1 MLKQKILLKSFQKNK
16 NLIYLYLNCNQV
28 LKTKDIKELS
38 LAVGWSNRNWNK
50 VKKAIKNSSFIITLW
65 YRFNIRKQLVG
76 FLRVVSDNTF
86 NAVIWDVMIHPR
98 FQKKNLGKFLINY
111 TIRELRKKGI
121 KNIALFSYQKAINF
135 YFCLNFQFSR
145 SKKEALIKK
154 PRKFQNVHKD

>member
-1 MLKQKILLKSFQKNK
+1 MFKQKILLKSFEKNK
-16 NLIYLYLNCNQV
+16 KIIYLYVNNNHI

-86 NAVIWDVMIHPR
+86 NAIIWDVMIHPR
-98 FQKKNLGKFLINY
+98 FQKKKLGKFLIDY
-111 TIRELRKKGI
+111 TVKELKKKGI
-121 KNIALFSYQKAINF
+121 QNIALFSYQKAINF
-135 YFCLNFQFSR
+135 YSRLSFKFSR
-145 SKKEALIKK
+145 SRKEALIKK
-154 PRKFQNVHKD
+154 PRKF